1 MKPPYPTYPILM
13 HLHRLILACMLLL
26 GLTATAAA
34 RVVYTSQDSARVV
47 ELLRTETGE
56 EDVLFYARQFLGLPY
71 VAHTLEV
78 SGPECLVVNLR
89 ELDCTTF
96 VETVC
101 ALTLTHRQGKDSF
114 DAFCE
119 NLERMR
125 YMDGRMDGYCSRL
138 HYFTWWM
145 QDNIKKGLV
154 GEVTDPQYF
163 TACITVNNF
172 YMSRHPDNYALLKG
186 HPDRVR
192 EIRRLEKAYNG
203 PGGNYLPQKHTGL
216 SRQQLDTIHSGDIVA
231 IVTTK
236 AGLDYSH
243 LGFAVWEPDGKL
255 HMIHASS
262 QLKKVVEDTRP
273 LQTYLSGISTSIGV
287 RLLRLK

>member
-1 MKPPYPTYPILM
+1 MY
-13 HLHRLILACMLLL
+13 LHRLILACVLFL
-26 GLTATAAA
+26 GLTASTAA
-34 RVVYTSQDSARVV
+34 RIICTPQDSARVE
-47 ELLRTETGE
+47 ELLRADTGE

-78 SGPECLVVNLR
+78 SDPECLVVNLR

-101 ALTLTHRQGKDSF
+101 ALTLTHRQGKASLA
-114 DAFCE
+114 AFCE
-119 NLERMR
+119 NLERLR
-125 YMDGRMDGYCSRL
+125 YWNGRMDGYCSRL

-145 QDNIKKGLV
+145 QDNIRKGLV
-154 GEVTDPQYF
+154 REVTDPRYF
-163 TACITVNNF
+163 TAHITVRNY
-172 YMSRHPDNYALLKG
+172 YMSRHPDRYAFLKG
-186 HPDRVR
+186 HPDRVQ
-192 EIRRLEKAYNG
+192 EIRRIEETYNG
-203 PGGNYLPQKHTGL
+203 PGGNYLPQKNTGL
-216 SRQQLDTIHSGDIVA
+216 GRQQLEVIHSGDIMA

-243 LGFAVWEPDGKL
+243 LGFAVWAADGKL

-273 LQTYLSGISTSIGV
+273 LQDYLSSISTSVGV
-287 RLLRLK
+287 RLLRLV